1 MKELAYYEAKF
12 EALEEIM
19 AADERVHLIN
29 GTFLSLSP
37 HRHVYQNLKNKYA
50 ERMISP
56 PISELGF
63 CGLATGAAM
72 AGLGRS
78 SISAPAVLSMKPGRK
93 SPTKR
98 PTLFPCPAV
107 RRAYRWCFIYFT
119 ACAAAARRNT
129 PAVPQAM
136 LWNVPGLEIAIPSS
150 PRDVKGLLKTAVASD
165 NPTIFVDHTRL
176 LDIRGEIPDNDK
188 PIPFGV
194 ADVKRK
200 GSHVTLIATSYTVQV
215 GLQAAEKLAKEGIE
229 VEVVDPRTLVPF
241 DLATILS
248 SIEKTHRVVIA
259 DETHQSCG
267 VAAEIAARIAE
278 SGFDKL
284 KAPHPPRLDARR
296 ARALQPA
303 ARSPYRPIRVA
314 HHGRSQVRHWH
325 ELQFRVPSFVFICGR
340 NSSCAHVLSFRAK
353 REIFLRLILLPDA
366 QLDLQL

>member
-1 MKELAYYEAKF
+1 MRELAYYEAKF

-19 AADERVHLIN
+19 AADQRVHLIN

-37 HRHVYQNLKNKYA
+37 HRHVYQNLRNKYG

-72 AGLGRS
+72 AGLRP
-78 SISAPAVLSMKPGRK
+78 IVDLSTG
-93 SPTKR
+93 S
-98 PTLFPCPAV
+98 
-107 RRAYRWCFIYFT
+107 FIYE
-119 ACAAAARRNT
+119 AWPQVANEAANAFSMSGGQTRVPVVFHLFHGLRGGGAAQHSGS
-129 PAVPQAM
+129 PQAM
-136 LWNVPGLEIAIPSS
+136 LWNCPGLEIVIPSS

-176 LDIRGEIPDNDK
+176 LDVRGEVPENDK

-194 ADVKRK
+194 ADVKRR
-200 GSHVTLIATSYTVQV
+200 GGDVTLVATSFTVQV
-215 GLQAAEKLAKEGIE
+215 ALEAAAKLAKESIE
-229 VEVVDPRTLVPF
+229 VEVIDPRTLVPF

-267 VAAEIAARIAE
+267 VAAEIAARVAE

-284 KAPHPPRLDARR
+284 KTRIRRVSTLDVPVPYSPPLEAHIGPSESRIMDAVR
-296 ARALQPA
+296 AA
-303 ARSPYRPIRVA
+303 VA
-314 HHGRSQVRHWH
+314 
-325 ELQFRVPSFVFICGR
+325 
-340 NSSCAHVLSFRAK
+340 
-353 REIFLRLILLPDA
+353 
-366 QLDLQL
+366 